1 MGEYPQKKARFYT
14 YICKNMTH
22 FRQSTRS
29 QLPAYQYAYG
39 DKMVSG
45 VCLQNIFEYS
55 PFGAAL
61 DGRTMQRDAYRYG
74 FGSHEKID
82 EVSNSGN
89 TVDMGDRWLDVRS
102 GGTHKRDKRAY
113 EYPDLSPYSYAGN
126 NPILATDPD
135 GERIIIYG
143 ERYGFLG
150 MRRMK
155 YEYTPGSAAPPGAN
169 QFVKDAFKAID
180 YTRGGDEKGIIDD
193 LVGTKT
199 KIKVKQAKTEHD
211 DYYNP
216 LTKTVRWDP
225 RSALQIY
232 DNEGKVTGQQTPAL
246 GLFHEFGHAFRHL
259 FKRKEFREDSYTP
272 DPEYDTKEERKTTTE
287 YENPAARKLGETERF
302 NHSGWPYKSDS
313 PNSTQPDG
321 WDTRPPTEAEKQ
333 KVGI

>member
-1 MGEYPQKKARFYT
+1 VGYRFGYQGSEKTDEISGSRNHYT
-14 YICKNMTH
+14 TF
-22 FRQSTRS
+22 FR
-29 QLPAYQYAYG
+29 
-39 DKMVSG
+39 
-45 VCLQNIFEYS
+45 E
-55 PFGAAL
+55 
-61 DGRTMQRDAYRYG
+61 
-74 FGSHEKID
+74 
-82 EVSNSGN
+82 
-89 TVDMGDRWLDVRS
+89 LDVRL
-102 GGTHKRDKRAY
+102 GRTPKMDKRAY

-155 YEYTPGSAAPPGAN
+155 YEYTPGSAASPGAN
-169 QFVKDAFKAID
+169 QFVKDAFKAIE

-199 KIKVKQAKTEHD
+199 KIKVKQAKTEHN

-272 DPEYDTKEERKTTTE
+272 DPEYDTKEERKTTTD

-302 NHSGWPYKSDS
+302 NHRGWPYKSDS

-321 WDTRPPTEAEKQ
+321 WDTRPPTEEEKQ
-333 KVGI
+333 KVRI